1 MLKNIAIVDY
11 GIGNYVSIATS
22 FNNLNCK
29 VKLTK
34 NYSDLVKADALILP
48 GVGTYP
54 EAIKNLKKFNILE
67 KLKSLIVKGK
77 PTLGICLGMQLLTDS
92 SDEIKYTKGLSII
105 AGNIRSNLSQK
116 THVGW
121 NNINIKD
128 KSSIFYPFN
137 NEYFYFQHAYS
148 YQGLGKYKISQ
159 LKDQRKIVSIIQK
172 HNAIG
177 VQFHPEKSQSIGIKF
192 LKTFISQI

>member
-137 NEYFYFQHAYS
+137 NEYFYFQHDYS